1 MNRTDKIIII
11 FYVFLAISYTSVI
24 LYLDNSYKRP
34 DIPDLFP
41 KPIDEVLLV
50 KTIDINRQKIFDA
63 IADVENYPIMLPQNI
78 ASVKIINKTDDV
90 IYAEEEPYE
99 RFIKTKLLV
108 KHTFIP
114 YDKHVL
120 EVVDGDA
127 KGTTMIQTFEEING
141 TTQLTTEIKVKL
153 SGPLEI
159 FRHFSK
165 NAIQTRMNVIIDRI
179 VNYAIG
185 FDSESKK
192 TIDSLY
198 REILRR
204 PADVE
209 GMNYYVPL
217 LETGKITAEDI
228 RKSLLDSD
236 EYRTLLTPNE
246 SKNLEDL
253 KDESKKT
260 IDGLYREI
268 LRRPADEIGLQ
279 HYGSLLEQGKMTV
292 EDIRRALLNS
302 DEYKSM
308 QTNK

>member
-41 KPIDEVLLV
+41 KPVDEVLLV

-78 ASVKIINKTDDV
+78 ASVKIINETDDM
-90 IYAEEEPYE
+90 IYAEEELYE

-127 KGTTMIQTFEEING
+127 KGTVMIQTFEEING

-159 FRHFSK
+159 FRHFS
-165 NAIQTRMNVIIDRI
+165 NGVIQTRMNVIIDRI

-185 FDSESKK
+185 FDSEPKK
-192 TIDSLY
+192 TVDNLY

-209 GMNYYVPL
+209 GMNYYAPL
-217 LETGKITAEDI
+217 LETGKMTAEDI

-246 SKNLEDL
+246 SKSLEDL

-260 IDGLYREI
+260 VDSLYREI
-268 LRRPADEIGLQ
+268 LRRPADETGLQ
-279 HYGSLLEQGKMTV
+279 HYGSLLEHGKMTV
-292 EDIRRALLNS
+292 EDIRKDLLNS
-302 DEYKSM
+302 DEYKLM
-308 QTNK
+308 QTNN